1 MRIVIAPDSY
11 KGSVSALCVAQAI
24 ERGVQRVFRNAE
36 IFKAPIADGGEG
48 TVEALVAATSGTFC
62 QTAVTGPLGET
73 VIAQW
78 GLLGDG
84 ATAVIEMA
92 AASGL
97 PLVAPD
103 RRDPRITTSRGVG
116 ELIRAALDRGLRR
129 LIIGIGGSATN
140 DGGAGMAE
148 ALGARFLDA
157 AGASLP
163 PGGAALNRL
172 AAIDLSGLDPRLR
185 ETQVQVACDV
195 DNPLCGPRGASA
207 VYGPQKGAT
216 SAMVAELDAALRRY
230 GRIAARTFG
239 RDVTEQPG
247 AGAAG
252 GLGAALL
259 WFANARL
266 QPGIGIVIEAAG
278 LRDRIRRADWVITGE
293 GATDDQTA
301 FGKAPVGIAK
311 VAQEFGVPVVCLSGG
326 LGRDYQT
333 IYASGIDAAASTTPR
348 PMTLEDCLAA
358 GPALI
363 EDAAERLARL
373 IAVGIRIAPRPGVI

>member
-1 MRIVIAPDSY
+1 MHIVIAPDSY
-11 KGSVSALCVAQAI
+11 KGSVAAFSVAQAM
-24 ERGVQRVFRNAE
+24 ERGIQRVFSDAK

-48 TVEALVAATSGTFC
+48 TVEALVAATSGAFC
-62 QTAVTGPLGET
+62 QAVVTGPLGET
-73 VIAQW
+73 VTAQW
-78 GLLGDG
+78 GILGDG

-97 PLVAPD
+97 PLVAPA
-103 RRDPRITTSRGVG
+103 RRDPGVTTSRGVG
-116 ELIRAALDRGLRR
+116 ELIRAALDQGLRR

-148 ALGARFLDA
+148 ALGVRFLDA
-157 AGASLP
+157 AGESLP

-172 AAIDLSGLDPRLR
+172 AAIDLSGLDQRLR
-185 ETQVQVACDV
+185 DTQVRVACDV

-216 SAMVAELDAALRRY
+216 PAMVIELDQALRRY
-230 GRIAARTFG
+230 GHIAAQTFG

-266 QPGIGIVIEAAG
+266 QPGIEIVIEAAG
-278 LRDRIRRADWVITGE
+278 LRDQIRQADWVITGE
-293 GATDDQTA
+293 GATDYQTA

-326 LGRDYQT
+326 LGRDYQS

-373 IAVGIRIAPRPGVI
+373 IAIGVRIAPR